1 MKGAKPMEII
11 KLKNPIQINGKVVP
25 ELTYDVNEITPSG
38 FAEAEY
44 RKTRANGSKGS
55 PSSAAVELDY
65 SLHLYLGFAA
75 IIAVNPEYDFNDLER
90 IKGTDVMEVM
100 KVGRNF
106 ILASVDTSTDEES
119 ENASE
124 TTLEST
130 TQERQSSKAKD

>member
-1 MKGAKPMEII
+1 MDKII
-11 KLKNPIQINGKVVP
+11 LRNPILINGKEIK
-25 ELTYDVNEITPSG
+25 ELSHDVNEITPAG

-44 RKTRANGSKGS
+44 RKTRANGSKGA

-75 IIAVNPEYDFNDLER
+75 IVAVNPEYDINDLER

-106 ILASVDTSTDEES
+106 IIASAGKSTDEES

-124 TTLEST
+124 TMPEST
-130 TQERQSSKAKD
+130 TQAPQSSKTND

>member
-1 MKGAKPMEII
+1 MESI
-11 KLKNPIQINGKVVP
+11 KLNTPILINGKEIS
-25 ELTYDVNEITPSG
+25 ELTHDANEITPAG

-44 RKTRANGSKGS
+44 RKTRANGSNGA

-75 IIAVNPEYDFNDLER
+75 IIAVNPEYDFHDLER
-90 IKGTDVMEVM
+90 IKGADVLKVM

-106 ILASVDTSTDEES
+106 TVSSAGKLEEEIS

-124 TTLEST
+124 TMQEST
-130 TQERQSSKAKD
+130 TPEQPSSKAKG

>member
-1 MKGAKPMEII
+1 MESI
-11 KLKNPIQINGKVVP
+11 KLKNPIQINSKEVK
-25 ELTYDVNEITPSG
+25 ELTYDVNEITPAG

-44 RKTRANGSKGS
+44 RKSKANGSKGA

-75 IIAVNPEYDFNDLER
+75 ILAVNPEYDFNDLER

-100 KVGRNF
+100 RVGRNF
-106 ILASVDTSTDEES
+106 IIASAGKSTDDES

-124 TTLEST
+124 TTPEST
-130 TQERQSSKAKD
+130 TPERQSSKANG

>member
-1 MKGAKPMEII
+1 MESI
-11 KLKNPIQINGKVVP
+11 KLRNPIKINGKDIAV
-25 ELTYDVNEITPSG
+25 LTYDANEITPAG

-44 RKTRANGSKGS
+44 RKTRANGSKGA

-106 ILASVDTSTDEES
+106 IIASAGNSTDDES

-124 TTLEST
+124 TTQEST
-130 TQERQSSKAKD
+130 TPEQLSSKAKG

>member
-1 MKGAKPMEII
+1 MDKII
-11 KLKNPIQINGKVVP
+11 LKNPILINGDQIR
-25 ELTYDVNEITPSG
+25 ELTHDVNEITPAG

-44 RKTRANGSKGS
+44 RKTRANGSKGA

-75 IIAVNPEYDFNDLER
+75 ILAVNPEYDFNDLER

-106 ILASVDTSTDEES
+106 IIASAGKSTDEES

-124 TTLEST
+124 TMPEST
-130 TQERQSSKAKD
+130 TQAPQNSKTKG

>member
-1 MKGAKPMEII
+1 MEKII
-11 KLKNPIQINGKVVP
+11 LKNPILINGKEIK
-25 ELTYDVNEITPSG
+25 ELSHDINEITPAG

-44 RKTRANGSKGS
+44 RKTRANGSKGA

-75 IIAVNPEYDFNDLER
+75 IVAVNPEYDINDLER

-106 ILASVDTSTDEES
+106 IIASADKSTDEES
-119 ENASE
+119 ENVSE
-124 TTLEST
+124 TTPEST
-130 TQERQSSKAKD
+130 TQAPPNSKTKD

>member
-1 MKGAKPMEII
+1 MECI
-11 KLKNPIQINGKVVP
+11 KLKNPITINGKPVN
-25 ELTYDVNEITPSG
+25 ELTYDVNEITPAG

-44 RKTRANGSKGS
+44 RKTLANGSKGS

-75 IIAVNPEYDFNDLER
+75 ILAVNPEYDFNDLER
-90 IKGTDVMEVM
+90 IKGVDVMAVM

-106 ILASVDTSTDEES
+106 IIASAGKSTDDES

-124 TTLEST
+124 TTPEST
-130 TQERQSSKAKD
+130 TPGRPNSKAKD

>member
-1 MKGAKPMEII
+1 MESI
-11 KLKNPIQINGKVVP
+11 KLKNPIKINGKDIA
-25 ELTYDVNEITPSG
+25 ELTYDVNEITPAG

-75 IIAVNPEYDFNDLER
+75 ILAVNPEYDFNDLER
-90 IKGTDVMEVM
+90 IKGSDVMEVM
-100 KVGRNF
+100 KAGRNF
-106 ILASVDTSTDEES
+106 IIASAGKSTDDAS

-124 TTLEST
+124 TTPEST
-130 TQERQSSKAKD
+130 TPEQPSSKAKG

>member
-1 MKGAKPMEII
+1 MESI
-11 KLKNPIQINGKVVP
+11 KLKNPIQINGKNVK
-25 ELTYDVNEITPSG
+25 ELTHDANEITPAG

-44 RKTRANGSKGS
+44 RKTRANGSKGA

-90 IKGTDVMEVM
+90 IKGADVMEVM

-106 ILASVDTSTDEES
+106 IIASAGKSTDDES
-119 ENASE
+119 ENVSE
-124 TTLEST
+124 TTPKST
-130 TQERQSSKAKD
+130 TPERQTSKAKD

>member
-1 MKGAKPMEII
+1 MDKIT
-11 KLKNPIQINGKVVP
+11 LKNPVQINGKEIK
-25 ELTYDVNEITPSG
+25 ELTYDANEITPAG

-90 IKGTDVMEVM
+90 IKGVDVMEVM

-106 ILASVDTSTDEES
+106 IIASAGISMDEES
-119 ENASE
+119 ENALE
-124 TTLEST
+124 TTPGST
-130 TQERQSSKAKD
+130 TPGRQSSKEND

>member
-1 MKGAKPMEII
+1 MESII
-11 KLKNPIQINGKVVP
+11 LKNPVQINGKEIK
-25 ELTYDVNEITPSG
+25 ELTYDVNEITPAG

-75 IIAVNPEYDFNDLER
+75 ILAVNPEYDFNDLER
-90 IKGTDVMEVM
+90 IKGIDVMEVM

-106 ILASVDTSTDEES
+106 IIASVAESMDEES

-124 TTLEST
+124 TTPAST
-130 TQERQSSKAKD
+130 TPGRQSSKAND